1 MLCARGLTQGGRVAV
16 RAAFVAMVTI
26 AAVPVMAAAQGG
38 GMGGFGSPGGGGH
51 GGHGHGSEM
60 SSNSSA
66 PNVSKHFEDLASL
79 KDAVK
84 HIDGLTK
91 DQKDAFPEIE
101 RGYSKLFKPL
111 GEAAQQM
118 VDSAHAAHE
127 RPDRQRMDSL
137 RHQAK
142 DLRDREFAAA
152 RNLLTTDPQRDQ
164 FDRNVAQIHEDE
176 GKREEEM
183 QQQMSN
189 FGQHG
194 GPR

>member
-1 MLCARGLTQGGRVAV
+1 M
-16 RAAFVAMVTI
+16 
-26 AAVPVMAAAQGG
+26 
-38 GMGGFGSPGGGGH
+38 GGGH

-60 SSNSSA
+60 GSNSSA

-111 GEAAQQM
+111 GAQAQQI

-127 RPDRQRMDSL
+127 RPDRHRMDSL
-137 RHQAK
+137 HAQAK

-152 RNLLTTDPQRDQ
+152 RNILTTDTQRDQ

-176 GKREEEM
+176 ANLARR
-183 QQQMSN
+183 S
-189 FGQHG
+189 
-194 GPR
+194 GPN